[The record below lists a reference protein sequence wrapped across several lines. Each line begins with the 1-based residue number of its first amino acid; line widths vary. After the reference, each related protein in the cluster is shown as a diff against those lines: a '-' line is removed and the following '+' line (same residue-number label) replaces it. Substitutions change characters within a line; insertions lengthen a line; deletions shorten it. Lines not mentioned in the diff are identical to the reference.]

1 MDVDLCSFLVVPG
14 LILLPS
20 VLGGNR
26 KLPKKN
32 EKKNCFLNFQ
42 EALKN
47 IYLHTTCII
56 NLYGCFSDSF
66 ITMSGIRQ
74 GSASSVLLFILFMV

>member
-26 KLPKKN
+26 KLPKN
-32 EKKNCFLNFQ
+32 MKKKIVFQ
-42 EALKN
+42 ILPLKKFPGGFKKKE
-47 IYLHTTCII
+47 II
-56 NLYGCFSDSF
+56 PS
-66 ITMSGIRQ
+66 
-74 GSASSVLLFILFMV
+74 

>member
-26 KLPKKN
+26 KLPKKM
-32 EKKNCFLNFQ
+32 KKKLFFKFQ
-42 EALKN
+42 GGFKKKE
-47 IYLHTTCII
+47 II
-56 NLYGCFSDSF
+56 PS
-66 ITMSGIRQ
+66 
-74 GSASSVLLFILFMV
+74 